1 MSMELRALDRE
12 RSKKRQR
19 KEKVWCDVCEDVL
32 GLEALKGDVDE
43 LADFLCIPAVRLER
57 AQYLQRLA
65 RTSGLWEMKPCHEH
79 TQMSAPLH
87 SSPRFTAGKESADR
101 TYRPGVKLGV
111 DSEPALLPADL
122 AEVLLARTPGV
133 YKRRVDLCVVQ

>member
-19 KEKVWCDVCEDVL
+19 KEKVRCDVREDVL

-79 TQMSAPLH
+79 GRMSAPLH
-87 SSPRFTAGKESADR
+87 SRPRFTAGKESADR

-133 YKRRVDLCVVQ
+133 YKRRVNLCAVQ

>member
-1 MSMELRALDRE
+1 MLDRE

-19 KEKVWCDVCEDVL
+19 KEKVSCDVCEDVL

-65 RTSGLWEMKPCHEH
+65 RTSGLWEIKPCHKY

-122 AEVLLARTPGV
+122 AEVLFARTSRV
-133 YKRRVDLCVVQ
+133 DKRRVNLCAVR